1 VGRDIFM
8 SEMDSNNKNYLN
20 KAYKN
25 FSELVYVVSAK
36 ELEFFIV
43 KGEFTSYFN
52 SRMKKMMAE
61 INDEKSEI
69 LDAGV
74 FFNTKGEITLIDAE
88 IVGKFIE
95 DSYTLKML
103 EYYKNT
109 SLNRIIR
116 GVVNGTDKSKSD
128 FILISYS
135 ILYNTLNELYKNIS
149 CKQTNMIIYKNRFA
163 LEDYIK
169 GDCTIVIAVLL
180 ILEDLCKYIGVDRYK
195 MLKETNTKIYK

>member
-1 VGRDIFM
+1 M
-8 SEMDSNNKNYLN
+8 SEMDSNNKKYLN

-36 ELEFFIV
+36 ELEFFII

-52 SRMKKMMAE
+52 SRMKKMMSE
-61 INDEKSEI
+61 INEEKSEI

-74 FFNTKGEITLIDAE
+74 FFNTKGEITLIDKE

-109 SLNRIIR
+109 SLNRIIK
-116 GVVNGTDKSKSD
+116 GIVNGTEKSKGD

-163 LEDYIK
+163 LEDYKK
-169 GDCTIVIAVLL
+169 GDCTIIIAVLL

-195 MLKETNTKIYK
+195 MLKELKTKIYK

>member
-1 VGRDIFM
+1 M

-36 ELEFFIV
+36 ELEFFIT

-52 SRMKKMMAE
+52 SRIKKMMAE

-74 FFNTKGEITLIDAE
+74 FFNTKGEITLIDAK

-103 EYYKNT
+103 AYYKNT

-116 GVVNGTDKSKSD
+116 GVVNGSEKSKSD

-169 GDCTIVIAVLL
+169 CDCTIVIAVLL

-195 MLKETNTKIYK
+195 MLKEINTKIYK

>member
-1 VGRDIFM
+1 M

>member
-1 VGRDIFM
+1 M

-36 ELEFFIV
+36 ELEFFII

-103 EYYKNT
+103 AYYKNT

-116 GVVNGTDKSKSD
+116 GVVNGTEKSKSD

-195 MLKETNTKIYK
+195 MLKEINTKIYK